1 VPVWHLRPHR
11 TFQSNNPPKVT
22 FNGFYAEGHV
32 QAPGTEAEA
41 VLAQAHETST
51 GKVILK
57 TFMTPGYLDARVYAL
72 YDKIPSLCYG
82 PIAEN
87 IHARP
92 RCRDVNASFASCR
105 SVVTPAD
112 LLAGDEVPSDRCLRD
127 ALSGL

>member
-1 VPVWHLRPHR
+1 
-11 TFQSNNPPKVT
+11 
-22 FNGFYAEGHV
+22 
-32 QAPGTEAEA
+32 
-41 VLAQAHETST
+41 
-51 GKVILK
+51 
-57 TFMTPGYLDARVYAL
+57 MTPGYLDARVYAL

-87 IHARP
+87 IHARR

-127 ALSGL
+127 ALSRL